1 MGCFKATV
9 QLVVGFE
16 EGATGLGFDVTKGI
30 ITASDEWW
38 EDKIAVSKIESCL
51 FFLSLKTK
59 F

>member
-1 MGCFKATV
+1 MGYFEATV

-51 FFLSLKTK
+51 FFYP
-59 F
+59 

>member
-1 MGCFKATV
+1 LDLKRA
-9 QLVVGFE
+9 
-16 EGATGLGFDVTKGI
+16 ATGLGFNVTKGI

-38 EDKIAVSKIESCL
+38 EDKIAVSKFESCL